1 MGLRRELFPKK
12 LTRTLSPFIPTS
24 CGCSRYTETEGK
36 AGRQATPRR
45 RTAQNG
51 FQREQAARRP
61 IRTQANAHHMCWPG
75 LRSCG
80 SPCAYRAAS
89 WNGAAPRWLYWYGPV
104 EHIGSDDSFGRCS
117 HRMVFQRL
125 FALFRCHNQAKHHP
139 YICLAF
145 VLAACCSGTLPR

>member
-1 MGLRRELFPKK
+1 MPRGFFFLQHRATFPPF
-12 LTRTLSPFIPTS
+12 TSTLNAR
-24 CGCSRYTETEGK
+24 SRYTGTKEK

-61 IRTQANAHHMCWPG
+61 IRPQADAHHMRRLS

-80 SPCAYRAAS
+80 SPCACRAAS
-89 WNGAAPRWLYWYGPV
+89 WNGAAPRWLYWYGPI

-117 HRMVFQRL
+117 HCMVFQRL